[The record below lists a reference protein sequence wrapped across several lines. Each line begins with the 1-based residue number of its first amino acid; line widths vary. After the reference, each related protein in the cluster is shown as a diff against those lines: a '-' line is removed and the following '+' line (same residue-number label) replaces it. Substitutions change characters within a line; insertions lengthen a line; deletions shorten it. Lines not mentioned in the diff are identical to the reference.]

1 MITCVGEILVDK
13 LVKEDGSVCHIG
25 GAPFNVAVG
34 AVRCGSE
41 VRFVG
46 KVGADDPGAFLL
58 AEAARFGVEACISVD
73 EAHPTTVAL
82 VTLRGGE
89 RSFRFVRSG
98 TADYMLTEPDIRI
111 APHTTIVH
119 LGTLM
124 LSKPEG
130 RVAADIVVRMAR
142 QHGALLS
149 VDANFRDD
157 LFATPA
163 IRNEVMTPYLR
174 AADILKM
181 SAEEICDLTGKDDLD
196 EAVAAFAYGGMMFV
210 TAGSAPSRAYMGGH
224 YVEAMPPHLDKVVDT
239 TGAGDAF
246 YGAILAQ
253 LDQTYAKGLQPTLP
267 VLQAFLTVA
276 NRCGAEATQ
285 REGAV

>member
-13 LVKEDGSVCHIG
+13 LVKEEGSVCHIG

-34 AVRCGSE
+34 AARCGSE

-46 KVGADDPGAFLL
+46 KVGADDMGSFLL
-58 AEAARFGVEACISVD
+58 AEAGRYGVDARIAVD
-73 EAHPTTVAL
+73 AMHPTTVAL

-89 RSFRFVRSG
+89 RSFRFIRDN
-98 TADYMLTEPDIRI
+98 TADYQLTEDEICV

-130 RVAADIVVRMAR
+130 RAAADLTLRLAR
-142 QHGALLS
+142 EHGAMLS

-157 LFATPA
+157 LFATKA
-163 IRNEVMTPYLR
+163 LRDEVMLPYLM

-181 SAEEICDLTGKDDLD
+181 SEDEIYDLTGKADLD
-196 EAVAAFAYGGMMFV
+196 EAVAALGFGGLLFI
-210 TAGSAPSRAYMGGH
+210 TAGSAPSRAYMGAH

-246 YGAILAQ
+246 YGAVLAQ
-253 LDQTYAKGLQPTLP
+253 LDQTYVKGLQPTLP
-267 VLQAFLTVA
+267 VLQGFLEVA
-276 NRCGAEATQ
+276 NRYGAEATQ